1 MPMILIRFF
10 SDIVKKKGILL
21 SSFKFTKIFMDRQAL
36 KEVES
41 LCQRKPEQI
50 SFINQHVLPART
62 EAQYY
67 GLTWGLARSFVY
79 M

>member
-1 MPMILIRFF
+1 
-10 SDIVKKKGILL
+10 
-21 SSFKFTKIFMDRQAL
+21 MDRQAL